1 MLLVCCF
8 CDKVHDDA
16 MSQARERLWQDLRVY
31 NALRNPRRE
40 DTILSYTC
48 CHECLQRDPRA
59 IVFRTRQNE
68 TPASMLHH

>member
-16 MSQARERLWQDLRVY
+16 MSQARERLWQDLQVY
-31 NALRNPRRE
+31 NALRGPKRE

-48 CHECLQRDPRA
+48 CHVCLQRDPRA
-59 IVFRTRQNE
+59 IVFRARQSE

>member
-16 MSQARERLWQDLRVY
+16 ASQARERPWQDLQVY
-31 NALRNPRRE
+31 NAARRLKRE

-48 CHECLQRDPRA
+48 CQECLQRDPRA
-59 IVFRTRQNE
+59 IVFRARRNE
-68 TPASMLHH
+68 TPASMLHR